1 MGLKKIIIN
10 LILKF
15 VNIFVKLCSIKNN
28 QVAFISLESNKLESD
43 LKLIY
48 DELSKDKK
56 YNLKTVLINY
66 NKKSLLNNFLYMLNC
81 IKQIYI
87 INTSK
92 IVLITDNNY
101 VISNFKRDGVKVIQV
116 WHATGAIKKFGNA
129 IKREY
134 PIRNYDYVLANSDY
148 WKKPY
153 QEAFNVSKDN
163 VIVTGMPRVD
173 HLVDRDYLVKT
184 KAKLVDK
191 YPILKNKKVI
201 LYAPTFRGNIYQ
213 GFKSIAFNGKK
224 LLDSLGEDYVL
235 IYKFHPLLLNEP
247 VIDCERIL
255 NLNNEDT
262 HDLFTVSDMLVSDF
276 SSIIFDYA
284 FLNKPLYFFVPDLDE
299 YLKTLGCF
307 VDYQKMMPGAICFNE
322 KELTKAILKDKNYDL
337 KNFLQT
343 FFKYQDGNNTKRV
356 VEFIK
361 SLNQHQ
367 E

>member
-10 LILKF
+10 IILRF
-15 VNIFVKLCSIKNN
+15 VNIFVNLSPIKNN
-28 QVAFISLESNKLESD
+28 QVAFVSLESNKLESD

-48 DELSKDKK
+48 DELSKDDH

-81 IKQIYI
+81 IKQIYV

-101 VISNFKRDGVKVIQV
+101 VISNFKREGIKVIQI

-134 PIRNYDYVLANSDY
+134 PIKNYDYVIANSDY
-148 WKKPY
+148 WKIPY
-153 QEAFNVSKDN
+153 QEAFNVLRDN

-173 HLVDRDYLVKT
+173 HLVNDHYLQSTRVK
-184 KAKLVDK
+184 LLQK
-191 YPILKNKKVI
+191 YPILKNKKIV

-213 GFKSIAFNGKK
+213 GFKSVSFNGKK
-224 LLDSLGEDYVL
+224 LLDQLGDEYVL
-235 IYKFHPLLLNEP
+235 IYKFHPLLLNTEIP
-247 VIDCERIL
+247 SDDRII
-255 NLNNEDT
+255 NLSNEDT

-284 FLNKPLYFFVPDLDE
+284 FLNKPMYFFVPDLDE
-299 YLKTLGCF
+299 YLNTLGCF
-307 VDYQKMMPGAICFNE
+307 VDYDKTMPGPICFDE
-322 KELTKAILKDKNYDL
+322 EQLALAILKAKKYNL
-337 KNFLQT
+337 KYFLQT

-361 SLNQHQ
+361 KL
-367 E
+367 

>member
-28 QVAFISLESNKLESD
+28 QIAFVSLESNRLESD

-48 DELSKDKK
+48 DELSKDKN
-56 YNLKTVLINY
+56 YTLKTVLINY

-81 IKQIYI
+81 IKQIYV

-134 PIRNYDYVLANSDY
+134 PIKNYDYVIANSDY

-163 VIVTGMPRVD
+163 VIITGMPRVD
-173 HLVDRDYLVKT
+173 HLVDQDYLIKT
-184 KAKLVDK
+184 KARLKDK
-191 YPILKNKKVI
+191 YPILRNKKVI

-213 GFKSIAFNGKK
+213 GFKSIDFNGKK
-224 LLDSLGEDYVL
+224 LLDILGEDYVL
-235 IYKFHPLLLNEP
+235 IYKFHPLLLNDSI
-247 VIDCERIL
+247 IDCNRIL
-255 NLNNEDT
+255 NLNNEET
-262 HDLFTVSDMLVSDF
+262 HDLFTVSDMLISDF

-299 YLKTLGCF
+299 YLETLGCF
-307 VDYQKMMPGAICFNE
+307 VDYRKIMPGAICLNDE
-322 KELTKAILKDKNYDL
+322 ELSKAILKNENYDI
-337 KNFLQT
+337 NSFLHT

-361 SLNQHQ
+361 SLN
-367 E
+367 

>member
-163 VIVTGMPRVD
+163 VIATGMPRVD

-184 KAKLVDK
+184 RAKLVDK

>member
-28 QVAFISLESNKLESD
+28 QVAFVSLESNKLESD

-184 KAKLVDK
+184 RAKLVDK